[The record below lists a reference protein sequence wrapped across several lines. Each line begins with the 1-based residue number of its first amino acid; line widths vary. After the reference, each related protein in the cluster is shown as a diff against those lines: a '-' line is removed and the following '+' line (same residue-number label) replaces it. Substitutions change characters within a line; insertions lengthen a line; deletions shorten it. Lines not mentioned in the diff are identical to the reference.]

1 MLLLYT
7 GTWFKLFIYTDFLFR
22 YAVIPISV
30 EVMCSL
36 HASEQYNT

>member
-1 MLLLYT
+1 MYM
-7 GTWFKLFIYTDFLFR
+7 GTWFMLFIHINFLFR
-22 YAVIPISV
+22 YAVVSISV